1 MHPKV
6 MPICPLKSLLGLA
19 LEPVHRL
26 GVVVDALGRLVVVPV
41 AKPDLEAVALR
52 KAPQRPVEHMVLF
65 EARSCLHEVLCLADV
80 ALFPSLHNGFRHKR
94 SLSPQAFDTFQR
106 RKKFYMV

>member
-41 AKPDLEAVALR
+41 AEPDLEAVALR
-52 KAPQRPVEHMVLF
+52 KAPQRPVEDVMLF
-65 EARSCLHEVLCLADV
+65 QPRRGGDV
-80 ALFPSLHNGFRHKR
+80 ILGPAEIA
-94 SLSPQAFDTFQR
+94 LSPKMAL
-106 RKKFYMV
+106 